1 MSERP
6 WQPLEE
12 MPRAFGSPLGSG
24 VIRVTPDDFQVDEE
38 LGFEADGDGEHLL
51 LHIRK
56 RETNTHWLAG
66 QLARHA
72 GIPPR
77 DVSYA
82 GLKDR
87 HAVTTQWFSLRMA
100 GRPQPDWGGL
110 ESDLIQ
116 ILAVHRHRRKLRR
129 GSLRGNRFKLR
140 IRELEADRAQLE
152 QRLTRLRGSGMPNY
166 FGEQRFG
173 HDYGNLAQAERLFA
187 PGRARMDRQLRG
199 LVISAVRAQLFN
211 QVLAKRI
218 LQGNWNSPLK
228 GDHFSLDGS
237 RSGFSDDREQS
248 EALSRRCDLQDIHPS
263 GPLWGRGRPLVDGEA
278 LTLEERVLLPFE
290 SWRNG
295 LEHVGLEQERRPLR
309 APLRELSWEFDSKDC
324 LGLGFYLPA
333 GCFATVLLRELLNY
347 RTPTVADD
355 TKA

>member
-1 MSERP
+1 MSDRP
-6 WQPLEE
+6 WQPLEA
-12 MPRAFGSPLGSG
+12 MPRAFGPPLGNG
-24 VIRVTPDDFQVDEE
+24 VIRAAPDDFQVDEV
-38 LGFEADGDGEHLL
+38 LGFPADGDGEHLL

-72 GIPPR
+72 GIPPK

-82 GLKDR
+82 GMKDR

-100 GRPQPDWGGL
+100 GRQQPDWGGL

-129 GSLRGNRFKLR
+129 GSLRGNSFRLR
-140 IRELEADRAQLE
+140 IRELQADRVQLE
-152 QRLTRLRGSGMPNY
+152 HRLARLRESGMPNY

-173 HDYGNLAQAERLFA
+173 HDYGNLAQAERLFL
-187 PGRARMDRQLRG
+187 PGRVRMERQLRG

-211 QVLAKRI
+211 QVLAERI
-218 LQGNWNSPLK
+218 IQGNWNSPLN
-228 GDHFSLDGS
+228 GDYFSLDGS
-237 RSGFSDDREQS
+237 RSGFGDDREQN
-248 EALSRRCDLQDIHPS
+248 EELSRRCRLQDIHPS
-263 GPLWGRGRPLVDGEA
+263 GPLWGRGRPLVNGEA
-278 LTLEERVLLPFE
+278 AALEVRVLRPFE

-309 APLRELSWEFDSKDC
+309 VPLKDLTWLFHGDDC
-324 LGLGFYLPA
+324 LELCFYLPA
-333 GCFATVLLRELLNY
+333 GCFATVLLREL
-347 RTPTVADD
+347 VECHSAAAIG
-355 TKA
+355 KG